1 MMSTICLSKAT
12 AGWTTQEVSDITQYT
27 ISCYYTLRLGTS
39 SLNSEALPLGGDS
52 GDDMNSDMFGST
64 QTLTSFGSSDFE
76 VVDDTEM

>member
-1 MMSTICLSKAT
+1 MNSGCY
-12 AGWTTQEVSDITQYT
+12 QEVSDITQYT
-27 ISCYYTLRLGTS
+27 ISCYYSLCLVGTS

>member
-1 MMSTICLSKAT
+1 MKMMSTICLSKAT

-27 ISCYYTLRLGTS
+27 ISCYYTLRLGT
-39 SLNSEALPLGGDS
+39 EALPLGGDS